1 MGKCSGRCTLVAFC
15 CLQLVAALERQIFD
29 FLGYQWAPILANF
42 LHIMAVILGIFGTVQ
57 YRSRYLI
64 LYAAWLVL
72 WVGWNAF
79 IICFYL
85 EVGQLSQ
92 DRDFIMTF
100 NTSLHRSWWMENGP
114 GCLVTPVLNS
124 RLALEDHHV
133 ISVTGC
139 LLDYPYIEA
148 LSSALQIFLAL
159 FGFVFACYVSKVFLE
174 EEDSFDF
181 IGGFDSY
188 GYQAPQKT
196 SHLQLQPLYT
206 WVTARSR
213 VGWRDRD
220 VNFGGKKRREEEG
233 GQPGRGSFCPALPGA
248 APLAAG
254 LTRTAS
260 SGQDGQARP
269 LAAVGATAACAARP
283 GFAAGKADLYL
294 ALCSPDFG
302 GSGSASI
309 PSQLPFPGEGPPPD
323 PLPPPDRSRPVSP
336 QPAPPPSPPAQAL
349 PPATPSPTASGP
361 PSIPHAPNPSP
372 LPPPPLPIPFTPHPD
387 CAAPCSLLRLGPS
400 PTDSLCSG
408 ANRPGPESR

>member
-15 CLQLVAALERQIFD
+15 CLQ
-29 FLGYQWAPILANF
+29 
-42 LHIMAVILGIFGTVQ
+42 
-57 YRSRYLI
+57 

-206 WVTARSR
+206 WVMAWSR
-213 VGWRDRD
+213 VG
-220 VNFGGKKRREEEG
+220 
-233 GQPGRGSFCPALPGA
+233 
-248 APLAAG
+248 
-254 LTRTAS
+254 
-260 SGQDGQARP
+260 
-269 LAAVGATAACAARP
+269 
-283 GFAAGKADLYL
+283 
-294 ALCSPDFG
+294 
-302 GSGSASI
+302 
-309 PSQLPFPGEGPPPD
+309 
-323 PLPPPDRSRPVSP
+323 
-336 QPAPPPSPPAQAL
+336 
-349 PPATPSPTASGP
+349 
-361 PSIPHAPNPSP
+361 
-372 LPPPPLPIPFTPHPD
+372 
-387 CAAPCSLLRLGPS
+387 
-400 PTDSLCSG
+400 
-408 ANRPGPESR
+408 